1 MATAVFIVHT
11 ILATSLLVGVVAGLF
26 SVGVIGNGHILGV
39 DSFRVLM
46 WSGAIAVLTSPIVVT
61 FVYPLESSERTA
73 DDEGAGS

>member
-11 ILATSLLVGVVAGLF
+11 ILATSLLVGVIAGLF
-26 SVGVIGNGHILGV
+26 SIGVIGNGHILGV

-61 FVYPLESSERTA
+61 FAYPLESSERTT
-73 DDEGAGS
+73 DDEEAGS

>member
-26 SVGVIGNGHILGV
+26 SIGVIGNGHILGV

-46 WSGAIAVLTSPIVVT
+46 WSGAIAVFTSPIMVT
-61 FVYPLESSERTA
+61 FVYQLFSSDGTT
-73 DDEGAGS
+73 DDEEAGS